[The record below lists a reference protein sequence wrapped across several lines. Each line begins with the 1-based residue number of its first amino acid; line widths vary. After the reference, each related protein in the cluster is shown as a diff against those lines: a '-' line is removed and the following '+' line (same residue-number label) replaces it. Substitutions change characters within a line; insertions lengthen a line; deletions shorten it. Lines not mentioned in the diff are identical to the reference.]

1 MDNKSH
7 EHLIFSHF
15 DVGTENIG
23 QKEWNI
29 NAQGWELTKRHGR
42 SDPFIPKNNPSP
54 NPK

>member
-29 NAQGWELTKRHGR
+29 NAQGWEMGANKAPREIGPIH
-42 SDPFIPKNNPSP
+42 PKKQ
-54 NPK
+54 PKS